1 MGSDGRRIESSSGG
15 LGQSSLAK
23 QMAEMAHLEVLS
35 RLASM
40 MWLDG
45 REELG
50 DNLARASFE
59 RGTTLQ
65 FVLNTQVCHPRS
77 LCVLG
82 EETDSRDDADPVRL
96 LADVVVGDREVF
108 EFATATEGNQPWQDG
123 KED

>member
-1 MGSDGRRIESSSGG
+1 
-15 LGQSSLAK
+15 
-23 QMAEMAHLEVLS
+23 
-35 RLASM
+35 

-45 REELG
+45 RGEELG

-65 FVLNTQVCHPRS
+65 FVLNTQVCRPRS
-77 LCVLG
+77 LYVLG
-82 EETDSRDDADPVRL
+82 EETDSRDDADHVRL
-96 LADVVVGDREVF
+96 LADVVVGDGEVF